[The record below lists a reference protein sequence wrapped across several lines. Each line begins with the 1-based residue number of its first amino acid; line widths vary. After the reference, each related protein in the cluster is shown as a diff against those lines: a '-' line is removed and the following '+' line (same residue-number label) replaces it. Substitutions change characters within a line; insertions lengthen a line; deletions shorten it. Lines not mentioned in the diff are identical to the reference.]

1 VNDETI
7 KDLLRAADE
16 ASEAPSFGPV
26 TTAQIRQRLRRR
38 RVVSLGLPAAA
49 AAVVLLGSALWWLR
63 PAADVTPAGPAPTT
77 VAELESQ
84 ITQLR
89 VQTETTLK
97 LVREVVER
105 DKRERRLAAM
115 EGELARIGDPMR
127 EIQRQVDKTA
137 FVMVYQADRLYKEL
151 NETESAV
158 EAYKEI
164 IQLFPDN
171 RWADVA
177 RERLSQIEQ
186 RQINKCDG
194 KGETKCAPQSV

>member
-1 VNDETI
+1 
-7 KDLLRAADE
+7 
-16 ASEAPSFGPV
+16 
-26 TTAQIRQRLRRR
+26 
-38 RVVSLGLPAAA
+38 VVSLGLPAAA

-63 PAADVTPAGPAPTT
+63 PATDVTPAGPAPTT

-186 RQINKCDG
+186 RQINKSDG
-194 KGETKCAPQSV
+194 KGETKCGPQSV